1 MLKIVSIMN
10 DKKII
15 LRNNLRHISIRK
27 KTASRICSTQVLYG
41 ASFYNCDIDI
51 LINSYIENYLPSI
64 LEELELKELDY
75 GLFNTIIRGVYN
87 NITKI
92 DKIISKKLSKNWVID
107 RLSETEKSILRLAT
121 YELLFETQFKKLT
134 IINEYISI
142 LEVFGGSP
150 DFANGILENISKDIQ

>member
-1 MLKIVSIMN
+1 MN
-10 DKKII
+10 DTKPK
-15 LRNNLRHISIRK
+15 LKDNLRHISIRK

-41 ASFYNCDIDI
+41 ASFFNCDIDI

-75 GLFNTIIRGVYN
+75 ELLNNIIKGVYN

-92 DKIISKKLSKNWVID
+92 DKIISEKLSKNWTID
-107 RLSETEKSILRLAT
+107 RLSETEKSVLRLAT
-121 YELLFETQFKKLT
+121 YELLFETKFKKLT

-142 LEVFGGSP
+142 IEVFGGSP
-150 DFANGILENISKDIQ
+150 DFANGILENISRDI